1 MTLFFRKFA
10 RAFLALQPDEQLGV
24 ARLLKIPLQK
34 GTTPLELTAQVL
46 AAFSKLSLAQRRN
59 LTKLA
64 AAAVSSKEE
73 LPNAD

>member
-1 MTLFFRKFA
+1 M
-10 RAFLALQPDEQLGV
+10 

-46 AAFSKLSLAQRRN
+46 AAFSKLPIAQRRN

-64 AAAVSSKEE
+64 ATAASSKEE

>member
-1 MTLFFRKFA
+1 MTLFFHKFA

-34 GTTPLELTAQVL
+34 GTTPLKLTAQVL
-46 AAFSKLSLAQRRN
+46 AAFSKLPLTQRRN

-64 AAAVSSKEE
+64 AAAVSPKEE

>member
-1 MTLFFRKFA
+1 M
-10 RAFLALQPDEQLGV
+10 

-46 AAFSKLSLAQRRN
+46 AAFSKLPLAQRRN

-73 LPNAD
+73 LTNAD

>member
-46 AAFSKLSLAQRRN
+46 AAFSKLPLTQRRN

-64 AAAVSSKEE
+64 AAASSKEE

>member
-1 MTLFFRKFA
+1 MTLYFRSFA

-24 ARLLKIPLQK
+24 ARLLKIWPQK

-46 AAFSKLSLAQRRN
+46 SAFSELPLTQRRN

-64 AAAVSSKEE
+64 AAATQKEE
-73 LPNAD
+73 LRNAD

>member
-1 MTLFFRKFA
+1 M
-10 RAFLALQPDEQLGV
+10 

-46 AAFSKLSLAQRRN
+46 AAFSKLPLTQRRN
-59 LTKLA
+59 LTKLV
-64 AAAVSSKEE
+64 AAAVSPKEE

>member
-10 RAFLALQPDEQLGV
+10 RAFLTLQPDEQLGV

-46 AAFSKLSLAQRRN
+46 AAFSKLPLAQRRN

-64 AAAVSSKEE
+64 VAASSKEE

>member
-1 MTLFFRKFA
+1 M
-10 RAFLALQPDEQLGV
+10 

-46 AAFSKLSLAQRRN
+46 AAFSKLPLAQRRN

-64 AAAVSSKEE
+64 AAAAASSKEE

>member
-34 GTTPLELTAQVL
+34 GITPLELTAQVL
-46 AAFSKLSLAQRRN
+46 AAFSKLPLAQRRN

-64 AAAVSSKEE
+64 AAAASSKEE